1 MAQTLKPVSIV
12 DAVYEALRERILTG
26 QLGPA
31 EVLHEQATAELY
43 GVARPTAK
51 AAIDRLVTT
60 GLLRRIPNRSARVP
74 QLTEDDVRDLYFSR
88 RMIEV
93 PAVRFLATE
102 HLSPDK
108 SKRALLDFDIAAES
122 QSVQGM
128 IDADIAFHQA
138 LIETVGSPRTTRMY
152 ASIIGEAH
160 LCMILKQTHHLHSP
174 VAIAH
179 DHWAI
184 YEAIATGDAMLAENK
199 MIEHL
204 DHSEHAIRSL
214 FHDDTAGQQS
224 ASTLTSS

>member
-74 QLTEDDVRDLYFSR
+74 QLTEEDVRDLYFSR

-93 PAVRFLATE
+93 PAVRFLASE
-102 HLSPDK
+102 HLSPQS
-108 SKRALLDFDIAAES
+108 SKRALLDFDIAAKAE
-122 QSVQGM
+122 SVQAM
-128 IDADIAFHQA
+128 IDSDIAFHQA
-138 LIETVGSPRTTRMY
+138 LIESVGSPRALRMY
-152 ASIIGEAH
+152 TSIIGEAH

-174 VAIAH
+174 SVIAH
-179 DHWAI
+179 GHWAV
-184 YEAIATGDAMLAENK
+184 YEAIEMGDAMLAESK

-204 DHSEHAIRSL
+204 NDSENAIRSL
-214 FHDDTAGQQS
+214 FHDDH
-224 ASTLTSS
+224 ASPKVDRAVTPT